1 MLESICMESWKT
13 ILLVFGGSV
22 LLVVLMAIGL
32 SKVSGGSAGTIKVS
46 VDELVNG
53 ARWIVM
59 SGEPKV
65 TVVEFSDIQCPAC
78 KAVEPVAVELR
89 KTAGVKFVYRH
100 FPLITVHKNAWKGA
114 RALEAARMVDKSA
127 DSAGKGWEMMKV
139 MFDKQE
145 EWSDKGDPG
154 DLFVEYAKGLGLD
167 EKAFVDKMGSEETDR
182 LVGEDSS
189 FGNRLRLSGT
199 PTFFVNGEQVGSAY
213 VLEKVKS
220 LLK

>member
-1 MLESICMESWKT
+1 MENWRS

-32 SKVSGGSAGTIKVS
+32 SKVSGGGAGTIKVS
-46 VDELVNG
+46 VEELVNG
-53 ARWIVM
+53 ARWVVTTPTASQ
-59 SGEPKV
+59 SGGQARV

-78 KAVEPVAVELR
+78 KATEPIAVELR

-114 RALEAARMVDKSA
+114 RALEAARLL
-127 DSAGKGWEMMKV
+127 GKGWEMMGV
-139 MFDKQE
+139 MFDKQT
-145 EWSDKGDPG
+145 EWSDLGSPEDTFAK
-154 DLFVEYAKGLGLD
+154 YAVGLGLD
-167 EKAFVDKMGSEETDR
+167 EKAFNDKQKGDETDK

-189 FGNRLRLSGT
+189 FGNRLKLSGT

-213 VLEKVKS
+213 VLDKVKS

>member
-1 MLESICMESWKT
+1 MKDMKT

-32 SKVSGGSAGTIKVS
+32 SKVSGGGAGTIKVS
-46 VDELVNG
+46 VEELVNG
-53 ARWIVM
+53 ARWGVTT
-59 SGEPKV
+59 GEPRV

-78 KAVEPVAVELR
+78 KATEPIAVELR

-114 RALEAARMVDKSA
+114 QALEAARLL
-127 DSAGKGWEMMKV
+127 GKGWEMMEV
-139 MFDKQE
+139 MFDKQT
-145 EWSDKGDPG
+145 EWSDLGSPEDTFAK
-154 DLFVEYAKGLGLD
+154 YAVGLGLD
-167 EKAFVDKMGSEETDR
+167 EKAFNDKQKGDETDK

-189 FGNRLRLSGT
+189 FGNRLKLSGT

-213 VLEKVKS
+213 VLDKVKS